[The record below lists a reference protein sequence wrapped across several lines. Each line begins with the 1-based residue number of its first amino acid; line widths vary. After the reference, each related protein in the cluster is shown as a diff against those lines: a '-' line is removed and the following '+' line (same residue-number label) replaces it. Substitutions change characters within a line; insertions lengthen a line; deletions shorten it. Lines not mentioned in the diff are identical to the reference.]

1 MSKIRRK
8 TDKNKSKNELSRKWT
23 SDIEIR
29 DWNWLKQNWSCFY
42 EKINNTD
49 KNPRWSIKE
58 HKTKFKLSTL
68 EIHRATMTIDPIN
81 TNDNTEIL

>member
-29 DWNWLKQNWSCFY
+29 DWNLLKQNWSCFY

-49 KNPRWSIKE
+49 KNPRWPIKE
-58 HKTKFKLSTL
+58 HKTIC
-68 EIHRATMTIDPIN
+68 IHSEYTIN
-81 TNDNTEIL
+81 KQSNWQ